1 MLARA
6 EDNPSPIAKV
16 NIFFK
21 PLVAIAERVTHA
33 IVHCE
38 NGELNKVLLLR
49 MLEEYIFV

>member
-38 NGELNKVLLLR
+38 KWR
-49 MLEEYIFV
+49 ID